1 MECVVHYA
9 IKDSRYSQLKPLSDN
24 QYGRL
29 LAAKEIRQGSTE
41 LNAHTEQCAAIPDGG
56 FDKTKH
62 GVHLDPCYKKF
73 TAIIARSRKRKPGG
87 VLHYKFI
94 RGCAPQGFLL
104 RPNPRNL
111 VRY

>member
-1 MECVVHYA
+1 MSGLLGHPSRAAVV
-9 IKDSRYSQLKPLSDN
+9 
-24 QYGRL
+24 G
-29 LAAKEIRQGSTE
+29 
-41 LNAHTEQCAAIPDGG
+41 DGG
-56 FDKTKH
+56 GSSGGGGGCSSGD
-62 GVHLDPCYKKF
+62 GC
-73 TAIIARSRKRKPGG
+73 SGGGGCSPGG